1 MLNKIILAS
10 ASPRRSELLTQLGIK
25 HDIVAA
31 DIDETVRPGE
41 APELFVERM
50 AREKAEAILARRAP
64 GDRRPVLGSDT
75 ALEVDGEVLG
85 KPRDRAHFLEMFA
98 RLSGREH
105 RVLSAV
111 AVTDGGREGAR
122 LSVSHVTFR
131 AVSEAEMERYWAT
144 GEPAD
149 KAGGYAIQGLAA
161 QFVTGLNGSYS
172 GVMGLPL
179 FETAQLLNEFGV
191 STL

>member
-1 MLNKIILAS
+1 MPNPIILAS
-10 ASPRRSELLTQLGIK
+10 ASPRRSELLTQLGIQ

-50 AREKAEAILARRAP
+50 AREKAEAILTRRAA

>member
-1 MLNKIILAS
+1 MPNPIILAS
-10 ASPRRSELLTQLGIK
+10 ASPRRSELLIQLRVAHEIL
-25 HDIVAA
+25 AA

-50 AREKAEAILARRAP
+50 AREKALAVLERLGP
-64 GDRRPVLGSDT
+64 GDRRPVLGADT
-75 ALEVDGEVLG
+75 ALELDGEVLG
-85 KPRDRAHFLEMFA
+85 KPRDEAHFLAMFA

-111 AVTDGGREGAR
+111 ALVDRERREAR
-122 LSVSHVTFR
+122 LDVSHVTFR
-131 AVSEAEMERYWAT
+131 PIDEAEAVRYWAS

-161 QFVTGLNGSYS
+161 QFVERLAGSYS

-191 STL
+191 ETL